1 MKQNIGL
8 RIKAIR
14 QANKITQEILAE
26 KCNLSTEAIS
36 NIERGIFCPW
46 NNWTWYILE
55 YSHEEK
61 VCFGYVIGQD
71 SEYGYFSIPELESI
85 NYRGLGIERDFNF
98 QPCKLSEL
106 IKNKY

>member
-1 MKQNIGL
+1 MNPERRFTMQLITKEL
-8 RIKAIR
+8 E
-14 QANKITQEILAE
+14 KILPPLYAQDGKKE
-26 KCNLSTEAIS
+26 KTVYAKL
-36 NIERGIFCPW
+36 FCPW

-61 VCFGYVIGQD
+61 VCFGYVIGLD
-71 SEYGYFSIPELESI
+71 SEYGYFSISELESI

-98 QPCKLSEL
+98 HPCKLSEL